1 MNLANKRGKTSQW
14 SSSNNFRQS
23 YGRNFIEL
31 PGTLVGKMLGTRW
44 TRRSPLPVCICQKY
58 TLIFIARRDYRA
70 FGIVMAGTLNY
81 KNVFRHQIPVVH
93 PGVCIENL
101 WKIQTGK
108 YCPSSVG
115 GEWKVFLVLS
125 HVNAWIMW
133 TDLTFAIVEKFSGGG
148 EAEEGS
154 VQTG

>member
-115 GEWKVFLVLS
+115 GGVKSFSRIKPRKCLNNVNRFNFCHCGKVFRRR
-125 HVNAWIMW
+125 
-133 TDLTFAIVEKFSGGG
+133 
-148 EAEEGS
+148 GS
-154 VQTG
+154 WGR